1 MAYRGDCAAVLQYS
15 REKGDTQRTGRQ
27 IRTHDIVEK
36 SEENHER
43 NEACTEYPV
52 AESVQV
58 RCHSRSPADRSL
70 KYSNTE
76 KYYLVIADENGLQ
89 VQREEFQI
97 DIAFATEEFDF
108 F

>member
-15 REKGDTQRTGRQ
+15 RKKGDTQRTGRQ
-27 IRTHDIVEK
+27 IRTHDIAEK

-58 RCHSRSPADRSL
+58 RCHSRSPADRSRESGQPNL
-70 KYSNTE
+70 FYSTAAGHPDGYHVSVLPE
-76 KYYLVIADENGLQ
+76 TFGNG
-89 VQREEFQI
+89 
-97 DIAFATEEFDF
+97 
-108 F
+108 